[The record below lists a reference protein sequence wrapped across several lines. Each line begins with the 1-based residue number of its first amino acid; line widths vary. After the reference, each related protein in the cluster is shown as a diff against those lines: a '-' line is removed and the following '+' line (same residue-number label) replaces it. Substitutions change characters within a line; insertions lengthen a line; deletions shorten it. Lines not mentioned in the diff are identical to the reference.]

1 VSAARTDRP
10 GVGPLAEP
18 GDEIV
23 CQCYLTT
30 REEIYEA
37 VREHELRSCYA
48 VGRRL
53 GAGLGCRACRFE
65 RRGLRDIIREV
76 WGECED

>member
-1 VSAARTDRP
+1 M
-10 GVGPLAEP
+10 GPLSEP
-18 GDEIV
+18 GEEII

-30 REEIYEA
+30 RRAVYEA
-37 VREHELRSCYA
+37 VVEHELRSCYA

-65 RRGLRDIIREV
+65 RRGIRDIVREV